1 MNAEISILKRLYI
14 CFYTIYMTV
23 PLSSQSM
30 FVLVALAPYRQFYI
44 QEHTLEHT
52 LYPRVNKFQFKAN
65 TSMFLVFREAFI
77 S

>member
-1 MNAEISILKRLYI
+1 
-14 CFYTIYMTV
+14 MTA

-30 FVLVALAPYRQFYI
+30 FALVALAPYRQFHI

-52 LYPRVNKFQFKAN
+52 FYPRVNKFQFKAN
-65 TSMFLVFREAFI
+65 TSMFLVFQEGFT